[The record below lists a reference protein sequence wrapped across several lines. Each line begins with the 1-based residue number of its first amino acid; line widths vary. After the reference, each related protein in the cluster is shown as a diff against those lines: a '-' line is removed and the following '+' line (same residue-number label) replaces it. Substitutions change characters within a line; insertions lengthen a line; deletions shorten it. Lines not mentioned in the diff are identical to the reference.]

1 MSTKTLGVFGVMSI
15 AAAIWLVGSTSFAQG
30 KYLKVGSTA
39 PALSATGTDGKTHT
53 LKSLTKEGPI
63 FLYFI
68 KEGCPV
74 NHRAAPFVTKLYGEY
89 DEKARVVGVYNGSEE
104 AAKSWA
110 KRYGAKYL
118 ILADPKLTI
127 IRGYGVPYSP
137 FMIVVG
143 KDGKVTKVLEG
154 LSQKELQTANTL
166 MAAACNAK
174 LSAISFEGAPSG
186 GG

>member
-1 MSTKTLGVFGVMSI
+1 MLI

-39 PALSATGTDGKTHT
+39 PAFEASGTDGNTHT
-53 LKSLTKEGPI
+53 LKSLSKEGPI

-89 DEKARVVGVYNGSEE
+89 EGKAKVVGVYNGSVE

-137 FMIVVG
+137 FMIAVG
-143 KDGKVTKVLEG
+143 KDEKVTKVLQG
-154 LSQKELQTANTL
+154 LSPKELQAANML
-166 MAAACNAK
+166 MAAACNTK
-174 LSAISFEGAPSG
+174 LAAVSFEGAPSG